1 MKKFVLSVALALTCA
16 GSAQAALV
24 EIAVEP
30 ALRTGTALATAPSG
44 SDLAPMHTAQ
54 VIAPPVN
61 MPEMPEP
68 EVFAMMLLGLVLIG
82 YRANRHSDEKFE

>member
-1 MKKFVLSVALALTCA
+1 MKKLVLSVALALTCA

-30 ALRTGTALATAPSG
+30 ALRASTTLATGPSG
-44 SDLAPMHTAQ
+44 GDLAAMRTAQ

-61 MPEMPEP
+61 MSELPEP